1 VDRGVAHGAR
11 GVAPSSPDGWWL
23 ASGLE
28 HPAREPALDK
38 SYVSRQHL
46 RNLLGTALL
55 LGGLALYVGL
65 LGWVF
70 AGFTGFVASFLLVG
84 VGAWSLTRVPASW
97 ILRSSGAR
105 PLERFQAPGIV
116 ELTTVLAQ
124 RAGLPRLPRLYLL
137 PAREPQAMAVGGPDD
152 AAVAVTP
159 ALVQRLSP
167 RELAGV
173 LAHEI
178 THLRH
183 GDTRLMAA
191 AHGFGRLASLAGQ
204 LGSFMLVA
212 NLLLFMLAARWL
224 FHPAVVL
231 LFMLAPTVTGLLRLS
246 LSRLREYEADLGAAR
261 LTGDPRGLASAL
273 ERIELSKR
281 GLLAR
286 LAPWVPVPRRQ
297 APALLQTHPPTSERV
312 RRLLALE
319 ERRSRPAVPRR
330 GQPVAGTRY
339 RVRRPPHRWTRVQS

>member
-1 VDRGVAHGAR
+1 MASFRVG
-11 GVAPSSPDGWWL
+11 SPTKERSFNKPL
-23 ASGLE
+23 AS
-28 HPAREPALDK
+28 
-38 SYVSRQHL
+38 SQHL
-46 RNLLGTALL
+46 RNLSSTLLL
-55 LGGLALYVGL
+55 LGGLASYVGL

-70 AGFTGFVASFLLVG
+70 AGAAGFIATFVLVG
-84 VGAWSLTRVPASW
+84 VGAWSLTRVPSSW

-105 PLERFQAPGIV
+105 PLERYQAPGLV

-137 PAREPQAMAVGGPDD
+137 PAREPQAMAVGGPAD
-152 AAVAVTP
+152 AALAVTP

-173 LAHEI
+173 IAHEI

-183 GDTRLMAA
+183 GDSRLMAA
-191 AHGFGRLASLAGQ
+191 AHGFGRIAGLAGQ
-204 LGSFMLVA
+204 LGSFMLLA
-212 NLLLFMLAARWL
+212 NLLLYLFAARWL

-231 LFMLAPTVTGLLRLS
+231 LFLLAPTVTGLLRLA

-273 ERIELSKR
+273 ERVELSKR

-286 LAPWVPVPRRQ
+286 LAPWMPVPRRR
-297 APALLQTHPPTSERV
+297 APAVFQTHPPTRERV

-319 ERRSRPAVPRR
+319 EARRPR
-330 GQPVAGTRY
+330 VAPSTPTERAMGGSY
-339 RVRRPPHRWTRVQS
+339 RVRQPQHGRTWLQS